1 MSNHRHTIKEDPFVF
16 AGKINKV
23 KKDLLSLE
31 EMADEIKKRQS
42 EIDDAFA
49 QTLSQLRHLDYYD
62 LSETDNLSFIDLQ
75 HRQSYLRESVQDAME
90 NSLKS
95 CLKQQESL
103 QSQLQELRTAYR
115 DFMEKQEEANKEKL
129 KRT

>member
-1 MSNHRHTIKEDPFVF
+1 MSNYRHTIKEDPFVF

-23 KKDLLSLE
+23 KKELLSFE

-49 QTLSQLRHLDYYD
+49 QTLSQFRQLDYYD
-62 LSETDNLSFIDLQ
+62 LSESDNLSIIDLQ
-75 HRQSYLRESVQDAME
+75 HRQSYLRESVQDALE

-103 QSQLQELRTAYR
+103 QSQLQELRTAYC
-115 DFMEKQEEANKEKL
+115 DFMEKQEEANK
-129 KRT
+129 RN